1 MEIPLEESMV
11 FARVGW
17 AARYEGD
24 ENDLPIGGGSF
35 NAREPGW
42 ERFNFKIVK
51 DIVYGYFQPSRDG
64 PGDRRARIKLERVA
78 PGTFYELPPTMRS
91 AFPRP
96 SAPFG
101 CLLDQEG

>member
-35 NAREPGW
+35 NAREPG
-42 ERFNFKIVK
+42 
-51 DIVYGYFQPSRDG
+51 
-64 PGDRRARIKLERVA
+64 
-78 PGTFYELPPTMRS
+78 
-91 AFPRP
+91 
-96 SAPFG
+96 
-101 CLLDQEG
+101 